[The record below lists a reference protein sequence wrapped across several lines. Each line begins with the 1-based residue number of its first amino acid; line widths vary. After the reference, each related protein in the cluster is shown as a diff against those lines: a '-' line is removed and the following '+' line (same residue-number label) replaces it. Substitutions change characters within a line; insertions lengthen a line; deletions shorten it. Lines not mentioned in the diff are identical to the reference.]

1 MIESRLYY
9 DLRNFP
15 RSRAALTA
23 ARTAAGAIYC
33 PPALQAAIDMQAGI
47 INSQEKDFRTGFSY
61 FIEAFDAFQNFDTPN
76 AVLAL
81 KYMLLC
87 KIMMS
92 AAEEVGSLIDGMKNI
107 HMIGSACRHV
117 AAPLPPHAVRTGKS
131 GIKFAGPD
139 VEAMRAV
146 AAAYKKRSLD
156 DFTAALSKYAA
167 APLMHAPLP
176 HPS

>member
-1 MIESRLYY
+1 MRKLDDKPLLVEIHLIESRLYY

-61 FIEAFDAFQNFDTPN
+61 FVEAFDAFQNFDTPN

-81 KYMLLC
+81 KCVRCLPQCIFVISYADTC
-87 KIMMS
+87 S
-92 AAEEVGSLIDGMKNI
+92 CARS
-107 HMIGSACRHV
+107 CR
-117 AAPLPPHAVRTGKS
+117 LPRKKLALSSTVR
-131 GIKFAGPD
+131 P
-139 VEAMRAV
+139 
-146 AAAYKKRSLD
+146 AAAV
-156 DFTAALSKYAA
+156 TA
-167 APLMHAPLP
+167 LP
-176 HPS
+176 HTQLGGEEDISGCV

>member
-1 MIESRLYY
+1 MRKLDDKPLLVEIHLVESRLYY

-23 ARTAAGAIYC
+23 ARTAAGSIYC

-61 FIEAFDAFQNFDTPN
+61 FVEAFDAFQNFDTPN

-87 KIMMS
+87 KIMSS
-92 AAEEVGSLIDGMKNI
+92 AAEEVGSLIDG
-107 HMIGSACRHV
+107 
-117 AAPLPPHAVRTGKS
+117 APPPPHTIALSHAGWPGKS

-156 DFTAALSKYAA
+156 DFTAALTKCVA
-167 APLMHAPLP
+167 
-176 HPS
+176 

>member
-1 MIESRLYY
+1 MCIPLLFVERLVQVRKLDDKPLLVEIHLVESRLYY

-61 FIEAFDAFQNFDTPN
+61 FVEAFDSLQNFDTPN

-87 KIMMS
+87 KIMSS
-92 AAEEVGSLIDGMKNI
+92 AAEEVGSLIDGTPSLPCTFVSSISRREKE
-107 HMIGSACRHV
+107 GV
-117 AAPLPPHAVRTGKS
+117 A
-131 GIKFAGPD
+131 
-139 VEAMRAV
+139 
-146 AAAYKKRSLD
+146 
-156 DFTAALSKYAA
+156 
-167 APLMHAPLP
+167 
-176 HPS
+176 